1 MAKII
6 RNKSYLKNNYYT
18 IHQCVANK
26 RDVTLI
32 DVIQDFDKDFNVKL
46 KSEEVKE
53 IFDIGVK
60 EGLFFKKTIDGQIHY
75 YI

>member
-18 IHQCVANK
+18 IHQYVANK

>member
-18 IHQCVANK
+18 IHQYVLNK

-32 DVIQDFDKDFNVKL
+32 DAIQDFEKNFNVRLKL
-46 KSEEVKE
+46 EEAKE
-53 IFDIGVK
+53 IFDIGVR